1 MYDKLDEHK
10 AFEQDFMGSNFSQTN
25 PEYVLK

>member
-10 AFEQDFMGSNFSQTN
+10 AVKQEVMGSNFSQTN
-25 PEYVLK
+25 TEYVLK